1 MATCC
6 CIKIC
11 LIDEEDVNLLA
22 IHMRTTH
29 CNSFLN
35 THSLLVSISV
45 IIYMIH
51 DQTKFNRVNS
61 RITIAER
68 YCFCLHSFFTLSG
81 IVSPMWEDCCSCFI
95 LWVISI
101 GKYLLHS
108 RENKWWPYA
117 NVVAQLIGFFTSN
130 SSLVTFIL
138 SSFSRSEKKNNTS
151 TRSINKNLDMLNI
164 GYFLDPW
171 HRYCAV
177 LDRNIPDQF
186 STRWYYWHGI
196 QHGWEKPYLF
206 VQFSAF
212 PT

>member
-1 MATCC
+1 
-6 CIKIC
+6 
-11 LIDEEDVNLLA
+11 
-22 IHMRTTH
+22 MRTTH

-35 THSLLVSISV
+35 THSLLSISV

-51 DQTKFNRVNS
+51 DQTKFERVNS
-61 RITIAER
+61 RIAIAEK
-68 YCFCLHSFFTLSG
+68 YCVCLHSLFTLSG

-130 SSLVTFIL
+130 SSLVTFIS
-138 SSFSRSEKKNNTS
+138 SSFSRSEKKINTS

-164 GYFLDPW
+164 RDFSDPW
-171 HRYCAV
+171 Y
-177 LDRNIPDQF
+177 
-186 STRWYYWHGI
+186 G
-196 QHGWEKPYLF
+196 F
-206 VQFSAF
+206 VRS
-212 PT
+212 